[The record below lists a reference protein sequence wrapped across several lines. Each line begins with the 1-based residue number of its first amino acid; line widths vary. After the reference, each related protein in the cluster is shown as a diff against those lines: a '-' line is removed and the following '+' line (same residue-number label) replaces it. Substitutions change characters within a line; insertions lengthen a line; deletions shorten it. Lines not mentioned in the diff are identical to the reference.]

1 MKGHRGLLKKM
12 WILFSKLG
20 DENANVYMDLTGN
33 VNKWSGPGV
42 KQIVIW
48 GLCRY
53 HANYCQHM
61 MSNRWSWPSDCTC
74 TRCSQYSVTFAST
87 HNPNTMWSQRR
98 GSPPPIAGNQEG
110 ITDEIVF
117 EMDLRKE
124 QEFVSLFPVT
134 PERLSI
140 QAGWSPPGP
149 TTPHTL
155 SSPLSSLSLSGV
167 PRLPPSLIQ
176 FLPTPNSPMQALLVH
191 QSHAHCPGSKCSLR
205 MHQGHATPERLG
217 DIRAQQCGRARK
229 GCLTGCGEQLSS
241 VGIKDAL
248 IGSVTPGR
256 SFCLLS
262 LVAFALKGSLIPRII
277 IVPLSSKIISVILW
291 RNLISLLSFP

>member
-1 MKGHRGLLKKM
+1 M

-53 HANYCQHM
+53 HANYCQHT

-74 TRCSQYSVTFAST
+74 TRCSQYSVMLAST

-98 GSPPPIAGNQEG
+98 GSPPSIAGNQEG

-124 QEFVSLFPVT
+124 QFVYFQLHLNVSQSKQVGRLLAPQHPTLFHVLSQVFLCQVCLASLLHLSNSYQPLTAWCRPSLCIKAMRTAQVANAHWECTRGTPLLKEASGHSSADELGKAVLLGVVSSFPVWA
-134 PERLSI
+134 S
-140 QAGWSPPGP
+140 
-149 TTPHTL
+149 
-155 SSPLSSLSLSGV
+155 
-167 PRLPPSLIQ
+167 
-176 FLPTPNSPMQALLVH
+176 
-191 QSHAHCPGSKCSLR
+191 R
-205 MHQGHATPERLG
+205 MH
-217 DIRAQQCGRARK
+217 
-229 GCLTGCGEQLSS
+229 
-241 VGIKDAL
+241 
-248 IGSVTPGR
+248 
-256 SFCLLS
+256 S
-262 LVAFALKGSLIPRII
+262 LAPWLQADLFAC
-277 IVPLSSKIISVILW
+277 
-291 RNLISLLSFP
+291 FP